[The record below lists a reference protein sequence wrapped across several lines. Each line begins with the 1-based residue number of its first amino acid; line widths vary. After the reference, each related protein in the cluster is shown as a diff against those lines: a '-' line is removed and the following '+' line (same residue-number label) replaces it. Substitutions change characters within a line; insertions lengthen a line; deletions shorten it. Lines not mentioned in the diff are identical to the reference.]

1 MAMSAEHRS
10 KFAALHRQWWRLYM
24 SENFRSGK
32 KPQTNKIFALYL
44 HEKMHCHV
52 ILRQTRLHAYF
63 LSSVEFDVEVPFLFQ
78 LVGVATIGLTSWI
91 IHEKN
96 KKITTFIDVVLDPSL
111 LLLISGVIG
120 TIIAYLGA
128 IGALR
133 EQQTMLTIVRIV
145 RLWHSFVI
153 GYKRQ

>member
-1 MAMSAEHRS
+1 M
-10 KFAALHRQWWRLYM
+10 
-24 SENFRSGK
+24 
-32 KPQTNKIFALYL
+32 
-44 HEKMHCHV
+44 
-52 ILRQTRLHAYF
+52 
-63 LSSVEFDVEVPFLFQ
+63 
-78 LVGVATIGLTSWI
+78 GVATIGLTSWI

-145 RLWHSFVI
+145 RL
-153 GYKRQ
+153 

>member
-1 MAMSAEHRS
+1 MERCTVT
-10 KFAALHRQWWRLYM
+10 Y
-24 SENFRSGK
+24 NFT
-32 KPQTNKIFALYL
+32 TNTIA
-44 HEKMHCHV
+44 CV
-52 ILRQTRLHAYF
+52 F

-96 KKITTFIDVVLDPSL
+96 KKITSFIDVVLDPSL

-133 EQQTMLTIVRIV
+133 EQQTMLTVVRI
-145 RLWHSFVI
+145 L
-153 GYKRQ
+153 